1 MVLLKGLD
9 SVIATPEGRVVIN
22 ENAPSTLAAAG
33 SGDVLV
39 GFAVGLLAQGMDIF
53 DAASAACWLHGQAA
67 VNFGP
72 GLIAEDFFAAGPWVS
87 LPALW

>member
-1 MVLLKGLD
+1 M
-9 SVIATPEGRVVIN
+9 A
-22 ENAPSTLAAAG
+22 
-33 SGDVLV
+33 